1 LDINK
6 LNTSQEMRVFLKL
19 LALAITTAILFSS
32 CSTSNDVVSNSFLSK
47 RKYRKGFHVNLKSN
61 KVKPAAR
68 ISAESLAQETDVF
81 AQAQEP
87 KAANIDLQKAP
98 KVQKALEYKAPK
110 NGGLAQKI
118 QTLKQLKK
126 LSKEIKAM
134 SKEGFMASIDQIEN
148 QPSAAPADGMSSE
161 DIFALISFIGALLV
175 VFISILPALP
185 PIIGV
190 FGLLGWI
197 ASIVFG
203 FLGLKSE
210 KLQWM
215 AIVGL
220 VIGFLFLLLLILAI
234 VFILLWGASLGL
246 W

>member
-1 LDINK
+1 MDINK

-81 AQAQEP
+81 AQAQELQEV
-87 KAANIDLQKAP
+87 NIEVQKAP
-98 KVQKALEYKAPK
+98 KDKKSVEYKAPK

-134 SKEGFMASIDQIEN
+134 SKEDFMASIDQIEN
-148 QPSAAPADGMSSE
+148 QPNLAPADDMSTE
-161 DIFALISFIGALLV
+161 DIFALVAFIGALLAIV
-175 VFISILPALP
+175 GTVIPFI
-185 PIIGV
+185 G
-190 FGLLGWI
+190 FLGWLAALI
-197 ASIVFG
+197 FG

-210 KLQWM
+210 KWQWM
-215 AIVGL
+215 AIVGVVVGLLILLL
-220 VIGFLFLLLLILAI
+220 VILLLIF
-234 VFILLWGASLGL
+234 VLLLGASIGA

>member
-1 LDINK
+1 
-6 LNTSQEMRVFLKL
+6 MRIFFKFF
-19 LALAITTAILFSS
+19 ALAVTTAILFSS

-87 KAANIDLQKAP
+87 QEVNIEVQKAP
-98 KVQKALEYKAPK
+98 KDKKSVEYKAPK

-134 SKEGFMASIDQIEN
+134 SKEDFMASIDQIEN
-148 QPSAAPADGMSSE
+148 QPNLAPADDMSTE
-161 DIFALISFIGALLV
+161 DIFALVAFIGALLAIV
-175 VFISILPALP
+175 GTVIPFI
-185 PIIGV
+185 G
-190 FGLLGWI
+190 FLGWLAALI
-197 ASIVFG
+197 FG

-210 KLQWM
+210 KWQWM
-215 AIVGL
+215 AIVGVNVGLLILLL
-220 VIGFLFLLLLILAI
+220 VILLLIF
-234 VFILLWGASLGL
+234 VLLLGASIGA

>member
-1 LDINK
+1 MSL
-6 LNTSQEMRVFLKL
+6 LNFNHMRIFFKFF
-19 LALAITTAILFSS
+19 ALAVTTAILFSS

-81 AQAQEP
+81 AQAQELQEV
-87 KAANIDLQKAP
+87 NIEVQKAP
-98 KVQKALEYKAPK
+98 KDKKSVEYKAPK

-134 SKEGFMASIDQIEN
+134 SKEDFMASIDQIEN
-148 QPSAAPADGMSSE
+148 QPNLAPADDMSTE
-161 DIFALISFIGALLV
+161 DIFALVAFIGALLAIV
-175 VFISILPALP
+175 GTVIPFI
-185 PIIGV
+185 G
-190 FGLLGWI
+190 FLGWLAALI
-197 ASIVFG
+197 FG

-210 KLQWM
+210 KWQWM
-215 AIVGL
+215 AIVGVVVGLLILLL
-220 VIGFLFLLLLILAI
+220 VILLLIF
-234 VFILLWGASLGL
+234 VLLLGASIGA

>member
-1 LDINK
+1 
-6 LNTSQEMRVFLKL
+6 MRIFFKFF
-19 LALAITTAILFSS
+19 ALAVTTAILFSS

-68 ISAESLAQETDVF
+68 ISAESLAQETDDF

-87 KAANIDLQKAP
+87 QEVNIEVQKAP
-98 KVQKALEYKAPK
+98 KDKKSVEYKAPK

-134 SKEGFMASIDQIEN
+134 SKEDFMASIDQIEN
-148 QPSAAPADGMSSE
+148 QPNLAPADDMSTE
-161 DIFALISFIGALLV
+161 DIFALVAFIGALLAIV
-175 VFISILPALP
+175 GTVIPFI
-185 PIIGV
+185 G
-190 FGLLGWI
+190 FLGWLAALI
-197 ASIVFG
+197 FG

-210 KLQWM
+210 KWQWM
-215 AIVGL
+215 AIVGVVVGLLILLL
-220 VIGFLFLLLLILAI
+220 VILLLIF
-234 VFILLWGASLGL
+234 VLLLGASIGA

>member
-1 LDINK
+1 
-6 LNTSQEMRVFLKL
+6 MRIFFKFF
-19 LALAITTAILFSS
+19 ALAVTTAILFSS

-81 AQAQEP
+81 AQAQELQEV
-87 KAANIDLQKAP
+87 NIEVQKAP
-98 KVQKALEYKAPK
+98 KDKKSVEYKAPK

-134 SKEGFMASIDQIEN
+134 SKEDFMASIDQIEN
-148 QPSAAPADGMSSE
+148 QPNLAPADDMSTE
-161 DIFALISFIGALLV
+161 DIFALVAFIGALLAIV
-175 VFISILPALP
+175 GTVIPFI
-185 PIIGV
+185 G
-190 FGLLGWI
+190 FLGWLAALI
-197 ASIVFG
+197 FG

-210 KLQWM
+210 KWQWM
-215 AIVGL
+215 AIVGVVVGLLILLL
-220 VIGFLFLLLLILAI
+220 VILLLIF
-234 VFILLWGASLGL
+234 VLLLGASIGA